1 MLYRQV
7 TIYTILCQQFQAL
20 SDLLMRESGSLAVF
34 LEVNFFFMP
43 FILAQNDALR
53 GFPTFFEGALRSL
66 PGFSRS

>member
-1 MLYRQV
+1 MYVCQV
-7 TIYTILCQQFQAL
+7 TNDTYLCQQFQAL
-20 SDLLMRESGSLAVF
+20 NDLLIRESGSLAVF
-34 LEVNFFFMP
+34 FEVSFFFMP